1 MSTTRW
7 LRRPQSKAELRIASI
22 GEVDAPVAEFVGRD
36 LLADPPGTAA
46 ETLDLVLVPG
56 ASLGGPW
63 RLAGEVIEAF
73 IECERRGV
81 PTLLLAGTAADLE
94 TPVAAVCRAVAAD
107 DPVVVEHARS
117 RFGADR
123 VHGLPPV
130 AGRRPLLRRRAARRW
145 RDVIV
150 AGTG

>member
-7 LRRPQSKAELRIASI
+7 LRRPQSNAELRIASI

-36 LLADPPGTAA
+36 LLDPSSTDA
-46 ETLDLVLVPG
+46 EKLDLVLVPG
-56 ASLGGPW
+56 ASLGGPG

-81 PTLLLAGTAADLE
+81 PTLLLAATVADLE
-94 TPVAAVCRAVAAD
+94 TPVAAVCRAVAGD

-123 VHGLPPV
+123 VHGLPRV
-130 AGRRPLLRRRAARRW
+130 AGRPPLLRRRAARRW

-150 AGTG
+150 AGTA